1 MALDHFNPEEKPMH
15 SSDSKLNRRE
25 FLERSAVV
33 AAGSAAL
40 SSTAL
45 SYTRIAGANDRISL
59 GHIGIGNRGGEL
71 DGIVALLKD
80 TKNAEVTAVCDLWS
94 HNLERAAAANH
105 KYYGKAPR
113 TLRHPHELLA
123 LKDVDAV
130 MISTPEHSHSPLLK
144 ITAEAGK
151 DAYCE
156 KPMGNVVEEVK
167 AARDEVLA
175 RNLIVQIG
183 TQHRSEPYQIVVRD
197 LIRSGVLG
205 EVTKYEIEWNYHGPR
220 WRGRP
225 EVKMIHEPDTDWRA
239 WLVNKPYRPFDPQL
253 YFEFRLYKEFSSGI
267 SDQWMSHGIDLCHY
281 FMDESFPESV
291 VANGGIFAWH
301 DGRENPDTFH
311 ALFTYPKGFL
321 VSYATSFGNDAP
333 GFTRIMG
340 KKATMINR
348 GGEGSP
354 RWQMVE
360 EKGNHEQDASVDS
373 QRAVRDILLPGD
385 KTLPPME
392 IGDEDPSHMINWLDC
407 LRSRKQPNATVQN
420 GFSHS
425 VACMMAAH
433 AYWTGKKIYWDPKTE
448 TILDHPPGA

>member
-1 MALDHFNPEEKPMH
+1 MDRPDTKI
-15 SSDSKLNRRE
+15 NRRK
-25 FLERSAVV
+25 FLQKGAVV
-33 AAGSAAL
+33 AAGSATL
-40 SSTAL
+40 STTAL
-45 SYTRIAGANDRISL
+45 SYARIAGANDRISL
-59 GHIGIGNRGGEL
+59 GHVGIGNRGREL

-80 TKNAEVTAVCDLWS
+80 KKSVEVTAVCDLWA
-94 HNLERAAAANH
+94 HNREQAVAANQ
-105 KYYGKAPR
+105 KYFGKTPR
-113 TLRHPHELLA
+113 SLQHPQELLA
-123 LKDVDAV
+123 LRDVDAV
-130 MISTPEHSHSPLLK
+130 MISTPEHSHSPLLQM
-144 ITAEAGK
+144 TVEAGK

-156 KPMGNVVEEVK
+156 KPMGNILEEVK
-167 AARDEVLA
+167 AARDAVVA

-183 TQHRSEPYQIVVRD
+183 TQHRSEPYQIAVRD
-197 LIRSGVLG
+197 LVLSGVLG
-205 EVTKYEIEWNYHGPR
+205 EVTKYEIEWNYHGHR

-225 EVKMIHEPDTDWRA
+225 EVKMIREQDTDWHA
-239 WLVNKPYRPFDPQL
+239 WLVNKPHRPFDPQL

-281 FMDESFPESV
+281 FMDESFPQSV
-291 VANGGIFAWH
+291 VTNGGIFAWH

-333 GFTRIMG
+333 SFTRIMG
-340 KKATMINR
+340 KKATMINH

-360 EKGNHEQDASVDS
+360 EKGNHEDDAEVDK
-373 QRAVRDILLPGD
+373 QRAVKDILLPGD
-385 KTLPPME
+385 TTLPPMG

-407 LRSRKQPNATVQN
+407 LRTRTQPNATVHN

-425 VACMMAAH
+425 VACMMAAR
-433 AYWTGKKIYWDPKTE
+433 AYWSGKKIYWDPKTE